1 MMDQTTQKRNH
12 LSVKDIFTI
21 IGFIGTIM
29 VFYGNQQAKF
39 KEIDLRIDQVEK
51 NNIKTDLKFEKIDTK
66 LDGIQESVMDIKIQV
81 ERKVDIK

>member
-1 MMDQTTQKRNH
+1 MEQQPVKRNH
-12 LSVKDIFTI
+12 FTTKDVLTI

-39 KEIDLRIDQVEK
+39 KEIDLRLDQFEK
-51 NNIKTDLKFEKIDTK
+51 NNLKSDLKFDKIDSK

-81 ERKVDIK
+81 QRKADIK